1 MRALLIGLFALCGL
15 GCVLPDFERSAADG
29 GIEGVSEKLPG
40 KACGVSDQLPRDCD
54 ACIRKE
60 CCELA
65 EACPAGSDCGKD
77 LLHQITPVSEVSSDF
92 EPLLG
97 CMQSQCNA
105 ACKVDWGCVGEY
117 SWPVPK
123 DEYGFDVSVV
133 DFAAEPEMPLPG
145 VTVAACQSV
154 DPACESGRVSEAVTG
169 KTGRVSLTVP
179 QTFDGFFSFS
189 GGDHAPSTAQWTE
202 PVYRISDFTQYQLS
216 EGALQAL
223 AAASGVHSTPQ
234 EQFDAKVGHMIFRVQ
249 NCVPQRFLHNLQP
262 PRAEAA
268 DVQVSFGE
276 QPGASRIFYVDKSS
290 NLSLT
295 LEATSTQ
302 GVGGVFN
309 LPARNLS
316 VTATDAI
323 SGDEIADGTVVVR
336 PGAIG
341 FIYLLPK
348 ARQ

>member
-1 MRALLIGLFALCGL
+1 MRALLLGWLVLCSAA
-15 GCVLPDFERSAADG
+15 CVLPDYERVAAEG
-29 GIEGVSEKLPG
+29 GGAGSPAELPG
-40 KACGVSDQLPRDCD
+40 KACGLSDQLPRSCD
-54 ACIRKE
+54 ACIREE
-60 CCELA
+60 CCDA
-65 EACPAGSDCGKD
+65 ARDCPAGSDCGKD
-77 LLHQITPVSEVSSDF
+77 LLKPITPVAEVSAGF

-97 CMQSQCNA
+97 CLQSKCNA
-105 ACKVDWGCVGEY
+105 ACKVDWGCVGDY
-117 SWPVPK
+117 TWPVPE
-123 DEYGFDVSVV
+123 DDYEFDVSVV
-133 DFAAEPEMPLPG
+133 DFAAEPEMPLPD

-169 KTGRVSLTVP
+169 AEGRVSLTVP
-179 QTFDGFFSFS
+179 PTFDGFFSFS

-216 EGALQAL
+216 QGALLAL
-223 AAASGVHSTPQ
+223 ASAAGIHSTPQ
-234 EQFDAKVGHMIFRVQ
+234 QQFDANVGHMIFRVQ

-262 PRAEAA
+262 PRAEAS

-276 QPGASRIFYVDKSS
+276 QPGASRIFYVDKSG
-290 NLSLT
+290 NLSLE
-295 LEATSTQ
+295 LDATSTQ
-302 GVGGVFN
+302 GVGGVFS

-316 VTATDAI
+316 VTAVDAV

-348 ARQ
+348 SR